1 MALMKAGAKALTVA
15 PRLGVLTGAD
25 GETLNADFSFS
36 TGASVL
42 FDAIYVPDGEASV
55 AALQAGPEAA
65 NFLRE
70 AFQHC
75 KTIAAHGVG
84 VQLLE
89 NAGLNETM
97 ADAGL
102 IAGRDGD
109 ARSLAEPFV
118 AGIARHR
125 HWDREVI
132 L

>member
-1 MALMKAGAKALTVA
+1 M
-15 PRLGVLTGAD
+15 
-25 GETLNADFSFS
+25 NADFSFS

-42 FDAIYVPDGEASV
+42 FDAVYVPDGETSV
-55 AALQAGPEAA
+55 AALQAGPEAV

-70 AFQHC
+70 AYQHC
-75 KTIAAHGVG
+75 KTIAAHGTG

-89 NAGLNETM
+89 NAGLGEAM

-109 ARSLAEPFV
+109 ARTLADNFII
-118 AGIARHR
+118 GIARHR
-125 HWDREVI
+125 HWEREMI

>member
-1 MALMKAGAKALTVA
+1 
-15 PRLGVLTGAD
+15 
-25 GETLNADFSFS
+25 
-36 TGASVL
+36 L
-42 FDAIYVPDGEASV
+42 FDAVYVPDGEVSV
-55 AALQAGPEAA
+55 SALQAGPEAA

-70 AFQHC
+70 AYQHC
-75 KTIAAHGVG
+75 KTIAAHGAG

-89 NAGLNETM
+89 NAGLGDTM
-97 ADAGL
+97 ADGGL

-109 ARSLAEPFV
+109 ARMLVENFI